1 MKTIS
6 HSGIAALF
14 FAALSCPTAL
24 VSAHQHDTA
33 LGREALLEVF
43 AWDPETAEITSEKV
57 ADGLY
62 VLFGLGGNIAV
73 SVGSDGVLIVDDQIP
88 ELAGKIK
95 SAIKDLGGERID
107 YVVNTHWHFDHADGN
122 TALGP
127 DGATI
132 VAHSNA
138 RQDMAEGGIID
149 MVIAQYQQQPYPANA
164 LPELT
169 FKHDMALHFNGGEIE
184 LRHFSPAHTSGDA
197 AVFFH
202 QHNAVHMGDVF
213 NNAGYPFVDVGSGGD
228 VDGLIRFC
236 EQTLNAIEEDTI
248 VIPGHG
254 PITNYETLGNYVAM
268 VRTVRDRIQA
278 MIDEGLSLDEISA
291 AKPTADFD
299 SIYGPE
305 AASLGFVNRVYTD
318 LSRKQPQ
325 S

>member
-14 FAALSCPTAL
+14 FAVLSCPAAL

-43 AWDPETAEITSEKV
+43 AWDPKTAEITTEKV

-88 ELAGKIK
+88 ELADKIQ
-95 SAIKDLGGERID
+95 SAIKGLGGERID
-107 YVVNTHWHFDHADGN
+107 YIVNTHWHFDHADGN

-127 DGATI
+127 EGATI

-149 MVIAQYQQQPYPANA
+149 MVIAQYQQQPYPADA

-184 LRHFSPAHTSGDA
+184 LKHFSPAHTSGDA

-202 QHNAVHMGDVF
+202 RHNAVHMGDVF

-236 EQTLNAIEEDTI
+236 EQTLNAIDEDTI

-254 PITNYETLGNYVAM
+254 PVTNYETLGNYVAM

-299 SIYGPE
+299 PIYGPE

-325 S
+325 